1 MWHRLAAHEATFFEE
16 PRVFAVKFLVAVVR
30 QHRCFG
36 LIGDAQDET
45 IAAADGTSRR
55 CHKGVGL
62 DSTLEFGHFFGVDA
76 MTKGGVYNHRDQRR
90 REIGAVRVDRFVELF
105 EAWRGSA
112 FSGQIGAVDDD
123 VVRHNTASQASRRPC
138 AYDRR
143 VFTAVLWDFGGVI
156 LSSPFEAFNH
166 YETSVGLPRDFIRSV
181 NATNPDSNAWAR
193 LERNEL
199 SPAEFDVAFA
209 NDSRSL
215 GHEVRGANVLALLA
229 GEIRPAMVAALDAV
243 KAAGFKTACLTNNVV
258 ATGAESMAINTDRS
272 LALAAVMARFDAIV
286 ESSKVGVRKPEPR
299 FYEIACELLD
309 VQPSQCIFLDDLG
322 INLKPAAAMGMH
334 TIKVVDPATALA
346 ELSAATGLS
355 LS

>member
-1 MWHRLAAHEATFFEE
+1 M
-16 PRVFAVKFLVAVVR
+16 
-30 QHRCFG
+30 
-36 LIGDAQDET
+36 
-45 IAAADGTSRR
+45 
-55 CHKGVGL
+55 
-62 DSTLEFGHFFGVDA
+62 
-76 MTKGGVYNHRDQRR
+76 
-90 REIGAVRVDRFVELF
+90 
-105 EAWRGSA
+105 
-112 FSGQIGAVDDD
+112 
-123 VVRHNTASQASRRPC
+123 
-138 AYDRR
+138 
-143 VFTAVLWDFGGVI
+143 LWDFGGVI

-309 VQPSQCIFLDDLG
+309 VQPNQCIFLDDLG
-322 INLKPAAAMGMH
+322 INLKPAAAMGMR